1 MTVSRGEICQYYED
15 VNDTAAECWQM
26 VRDDVQSKLDLF
38 REELFLMGV
47 AGRKMGLWSEWGS
60 LDDNDTEHKHTR
72 IDINLRVLRW
82 ARTSSDFVAI
92 LQHTKLV
99 HTSKTWEKTWAEYK
113 KMDAKLRQEEEMM
126 RKSSQG
132 VDGLLPKVRSTRVLE
147 KGKAE
152 QDFLQG
158 CATQV
163 EKAIANNVQAH
174 TVRYMESKL
183 AYRILCDP

>member
-1 MTVSRGEICQYYED
+1 
-15 VNDTAAECWQM
+15 
-26 VRDDVQSKLDLF
+26 
-38 REELFLMGV
+38 MGV

-99 HTSKTWEKTWAEYK
+99 HTSKTWEKTWADYK
-113 KMDAKLRQEEEMM
+113 KLEAKIRQEDVTM

-132 VDGLLPKVRSTRVLE
+132 VEGLPPKVRSTRVLE

-163 EKAIANNVQAH
+163 QTANNVKAH
-174 TVRYMESKL
+174 TEKYMESKL
-183 AYRILCDP
+183 AFRILCDP